1 MKKSITSAL
10 VLLGPLS
17 ACEHVYVYPCVCLRE
32 RVCAHACGQMC
43 RVWPQVCW
51 CLYLYVHVPF
61 YSGEC
66 MDITVVGEFKCSGT
80 RVHARRVYGLR
91 ISINVHARAHVWVS
105 ARI

>member
-1 MKKSITSAL
+1 MSTRAC
-10 VLLGPLS
+10 VCMS
-17 ACEHVYVYPCVCLRE
+17 ACVHMRAVK
-32 RVCAHACGQMC
+32 MC
-43 RVWPQVCW
+43 RVWPQMCW
-51 CLYLYVHVPF
+51 CLYLYVRVRF

-91 ISINVHARAHVWVS
+91 ISIDVHNRAHVWVS